1 VTGVLDLST
10 SMTLDDLEP
19 SKYGFLVNFSQFLAA
34 AHIIGVICDEMEI
47 DQDNLHVKFSAL
59 NTDFSS

>member
-1 VTGVLDLST
+1 
-10 SMTLDDLEP
+10 MTLDDLEP